1 MRFLKGLLEKNP
13 EKRFSAAEALKHEF
27 ISGMKVPKGQEDIDI
42 EEGNKSLEENVNK
55 FNE

>member
-1 MRFLKGLLEKNP
+1 M
-13 EKRFSAAEALKHEF
+13 SAAEALKHEF
-27 ISGMKVPKGQEDIDI
+27 LTGMKVPKGHEDIDI